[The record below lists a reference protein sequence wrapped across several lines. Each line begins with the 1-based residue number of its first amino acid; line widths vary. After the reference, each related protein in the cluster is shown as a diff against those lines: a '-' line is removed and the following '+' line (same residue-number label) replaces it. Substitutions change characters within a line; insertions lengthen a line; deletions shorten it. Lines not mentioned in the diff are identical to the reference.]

1 MPTTNTA
8 PICLL
13 TGAGP
18 GTGAAIA
25 RRFAAGGYRVA
36 LLARNAARLSALAA
50 GIDGAS
56 AYVCDVAEPEQV
68 AATVAAVRA
77 DLGDPDVLIHNA
89 TLGAFGDFLTV
100 DPDIFERN
108 FRVNTTALL
117 RLAQAVA
124 PAMIE
129 RGEGAILCTGNTA
142 AYRGVPYF
150 AGFAPTKA
158 AQRILAESLARSLGS
173 KGIHVAYVAIDAV
186 IDLPWTRKRNPDAP
200 DEFFCKP
207 DDIAGEVWHIAHQ
220 PRSAWTFDAMIRPFG
235 EKW

>member
-1 MPTTNTA
+1 MA
-8 PICLL
+8 DDQRVCLL

-36 LLARNAARLSALAA
+36 MLARKEPRVNELAA
-50 GIDGAS
+50 GIDGAEP
-56 AYVCDVAEPEQV
+56 YVCDVAAPEQL

-77 DLGDPDVLIHNA
+77 DLGEPTVMIHNA
-89 TLGAFGDFLTV
+89 TLGAFGDFLKV

-108 FRVNTTALL
+108 FRVNATALL

-158 AQRILAESLARSLGS
+158 AQRILAESLARSLGP
-173 KGIHVAYVAIDAV
+173 KGIHVAYVASTPSSTCRGRASATRTCRTSSSASRTT
-186 IDLPWTRKRNPDAP
+186 LPARCGTSPTSRARR
-200 DEFFCKP
+200 
-207 DDIAGEVWHIAHQ
+207 G
-220 PRSAWTFDAMIRPFG
+220 RSTP
-235 EKW
+235 

>member
-1 MPTTNTA
+1 MPTQDNS
-8 PICLL
+8 PVCLL

-36 LLARNAARLSALAA
+36 MLARRAERLESLAA
-50 GIDGAS
+50 SIDGAS
-56 AYVCDVAEPEQV
+56 AHVCDVASPEQI
-68 AATVAAVRA
+68 AATLEAVRER
-77 DLGDPDVLIHNA
+77 LGEPDILIHNA
-89 TLGAFGDFLTV
+89 TLGAFGDFLEV

-108 FRVNTTALL
+108 FRVNATALL

-129 RGEGAILCTGNTA
+129 RGQGAILCTGNTA

-158 AQRILAESLARSLGS
+158 AQRILAESLARSLGP
-173 KGIHVAYVAIDAV
+173 KGIHVAYVAIDAI
-186 IDLPWTRKRNPDAP
+186 IDLGWTRKRNPDKP

-235 EKW
+235 ERW

>member
-1 MPTTNTA
+1 MSDDQRV
-8 PICLL
+8 CLL

-36 LLARNAARLSALAA
+36 MLARKEPRVNELAA
-50 GIDGAS
+50 GIDGAEP
-56 AYVCDVAEPEQV
+56 YVCDVAAPEQL

-77 DLGDPDVLIHNA
+77 DLGEPTVMIHNA
-89 TLGAFGDFLTV
+89 TLGAFGDFLKV

-108 FRVNTTALL
+108 FRVNATALL

-158 AQRILAESLARSLGS
+158 AQRILAESLARSLGP
-173 KGIHVAYVAIDAV
+173 KGIHVAYVAIDAI